1 MINQFIEGSVLMS
14 VVTLPPAP
22 ELCKVHPAKA
32 CLHDAA
38 APSGGVT
45 RKKSRAPTT
54 TQTTKPPFPHE
65 QQLLLFPEVT
75 TFQRWL
81 LQWECFLAHQKHMGR
96 ARVYVFKARGSP
108 LSLGWFVHG
117 KHKTEKSWIYCFR
130 AMLVAEFSYKR
141 FSWLLMEE
149 Y

>member
-1 MINQFIEGSVLMS
+1 MLQLPAVVLPEKNPE
-14 VVTLPPAP
+14 LPPLP
-22 ELCKVHPAKA
+22 KPQSL
-32 CLHDAA
+32 
-38 APSGGVT
+38 PSL
-45 RKKSRAPTT
+45 S
-54 TQTTKPPFPHE
+54 E